1 MIKKCDLCGAEFET
15 KGGGKTCPACH
26 TQPCAVCGKEVHL
39 APPALSKFKRQG
51 FICCSRK
58 CAAEHTRR
66 MLMETEGITNVF
78 QRKEVREKLSGP
90 RHESEETHRR
100 RCAANR
106 ETANRP
112 EVIAKRKA
120 TNMERYGYAAPMQ
133 DKAIHDRMLVAAQ
146 TDEAKA
152 KRRATMVERHGVVNQ
167 FQRPEILKKAN
178 ESTATPEAKKKREL
192 TLQSRYGVS
201 SSYMIPEV
209 REKCWDEDSRRK
221 RIETSEER
229 YGTEHPWQSDIVK
242 EKIQSTSMARY
253 GVPSPVQKCDYQK
266 VQDYVDAHPGQ
277 SMHMI
282 ADALG
287 VAYSTLQQMN
297 VREGFGIKLHTS
309 YFEDIVASFLDG
321 LGVNYVRNDR
331 AQIAPQE
338 LDFYCPDQRVAIEV
352 NDLVTHNLDFNPY
365 GGEPKPRGYHWEK
378 TRACDEKGIRL
389 IHCWEQDLPCSTIR
403 SGRIGSW
410 DVMRNVITHA
420 LGLSKNRV
428 YARRTKVVEFPAA
441 DTKGFF
447 DANNI
452 NGYRR
457 ARITYALVP
466 KTVEDPTPDDILMA
480 YAVGDAYFGKGR
492 YDAEIARGACRLGYT
507 VVGGASKLWR
517 HIINHTDYGSIIYYT
532 DRNYYDSNSMSF
544 LDDVEYVGHSRS
556 FWNYFVE
563 TGELRNR
570 DPGHDSE
577 IRQARRD
584 GLVWEVENA
593 GTDAYVWRR
602 V

>member
-26 TQPCAVCGKEVHL
+26 TQPCAICGKEVHL
-39 APPALSKFKRQG
+39 TPPALSKFKKQG
-51 FICCSRK
+51 FICCSSS
-58 CAAEHTRR
+58 CAHEHARR
-66 MLMETEGITNVF
+66 MLMETEGITNVS
-78 QRKEVREKLSGP
+78 QRKEVREKLSGT

-112 EVIAKRKA
+112 DVIARRKA

-133 DKAIHDRMLVAAQ
+133 DKVLHDRMLVAAQ

-167 FQRPEILKKAN
+167 FQRPEVLKKAN
-178 ESTATPEAKKKREL
+178 VATAMPEACAAKSVSMTR
-192 TLQSRYGVS
+192 TLSAH
-201 SSYMIPEV
+201 PEIV
-209 REKCWDEDSRRK
+209 EGRK
-221 RIETSEER
+221 ALCLER
-229 YGTEHPWQSDIVK
+229 YGQGSGNVSRSAPLISAYLEDNPKATLGE
-242 EKIQSTSMARY
+242 
-253 GVPSPVQKCDYQK
+253 
-266 VQDYVDAHPGQ
+266 
-277 SMHMI
+277 I

-287 VAYSTLQQMN
+287 MPYTTVQENNMHHGLGAKVY
-297 VREGFGIKLHTS
+297 GS

-321 LGVNYVRNDR
+321 LGVKYIRNDR
-331 AQIAPQE
+331 TQIAPQE

-378 TRACDEKGIRL
+378 TRACDEKGICL
-389 IHCWEQDLPCSTIR
+389 IHCWEQNLPCSTVR

-410 DVMRNVITHA
+410 EVMKNVITHA
-420 LGLSKNRV
+420 LGLSKDRV
-428 YARRTKVVEFPAA
+428 YARNTKVVEFPAA
-441 DTKGFF
+441 ETKRFF

-457 ARITYALVP
+457 AKTTYALVP
-466 KTVEDPTPDDILMA
+466 KEMENPTTDNILMA
-480 YAVGDAYFGKGR
+480 YAVGNAYFGKGR

-517 HIINHTDYGSIIYYT
+517 HIIGHTDYGSIIYYT
-532 DRNYYDSNSMSF
+532 DRNYYDSSSMSF

-570 DPGHDSE
+570 DPGHDRE